1 MIGVNCED
9 QGTTGEEIGKIAIV
23 HIEKELE
30 VAPLRQNET
39 GRGGIEEETKSMAE
53 LERET
58 KTAVNIGANT
68 GITSHLEEIDGTEIR
83 NTPDGDVSDHTRG
96 LPAVLRTWTGV
107 PIAIAIEDKNVNLD
121 IPLAPFPVPARQS
134 RTYLDGQS
142 GKMHRHMAPAV
153 LALKPA
159 RDTNKRPRCLL

>member
-39 GRGGIEEETKSMAE
+39 GRGGIDEETKSMAE

-83 NTPDGDVSDHTRG
+83 NTPDVDVSDHTRD
-96 LPAVLRTWTGV
+96 LQPVLRTGTEV

-134 RTYLDGQS
+134 RTNLGSQS

-159 RDTNKRPRCLL
+159 RDINKRPRCLL